1 MPNYYKMVEGNLRT
15 GDIAKSSDINHI
27 QVHVGDMIKEYD
39 SDMHDNESYILG
51 SGEDHKNDFVLTP
64 APKTEGKYIDDH
76 IIFDVD
82 PTKYININR
91 FDVRQPIV
99 LSKSSIYSIVVQ
111 LKNESNKNIPVQ
123 FELQDL
129 DGTVLRSNT
138 LTIPKETITPGLF
151 EVVFDLDYY
160 PSAPNLSHDIIYDR
174 DAKDIPSRNTED
186 DDYDQGWIHVHEED
200 ETPMQ
205 FTAGVSQLYFVIKR
219 TELNAIDLYESN
231 NDSVSFDPN
240 TSLGVF
246 CTESS
251 PAPDKNIYCSTS
263 MGTTF
268 EETNKNI
275 WFEEIYANK
284 TTYLCKGGEAVIG
297 GEKVRCMD
305 THVSID
311 AGSTYGNVLTHVYLG
326 LDGHLHTRNSLGTL
340 STDIDSFVED
350 IDDPMP
356 SAFLPVALILTY
368 SNLYGISKEPLV
380 IQTQEAGQLP
390 LNHHERLRRIEK
402 EIDWQRDIAIPA
414 RLKYTYTGEDWVDPE
429 GHLLTHRNR
438 KNEKD
443 YEKGDS
449 NQEHASY
456 YIGTDSNGNP
466 IVRMSDS
473 LVTPISVTL
482 KEAEKDANG
491 NKISLAENDIKN
503 ASLFAELTNMVHDAS
518 KGTLQLS
525 KAETKKETSTTK
537 TTTSKS
543 TVSFSKSEI
552 TSKVNELANSI
563 KSGNTISDSTKKQLV
578 KTISSLLNS
587 TSKTTTYSPWGTY
600 KSTDGKRT
608 ERKFTVTKGKNG
620 QNDWDSE
627 FPGMTFYTNTNYKMT
642 KLHIP
647 IYKFK
652 NCSGIKFYIW
662 KRQSTNNK
670 KNTVWFEKKVFGPSK
685 VFSLKKAK
693 VKGGYQYMENGFTIN
708 FGKGGLSLPKGQ
720 YVIVCLPIPKSGEGS
735 CFVETYKPKNPKD
748 FLIRYHGAANASHFL
763 LKTRYHEVWCDSPT
777 AEVTTE
783 DYNKTGSAVSK
794 TITWTGEDSLRK
806 IETIKPVIGEN
817 LKTPTEKCTW
827 KLYADTGAGW
837 QQLTVGEENQMNGG
851 ATTFKWKIEFS
862 GDGKDTPVLSYSS
875 DSKYA
880 IQFILT
886 RAKGSTSNT
895 EEVEKNDKN
904 LCLTSRVFDGDDIL
918 REYIGDPNFGLT
930 QSRFN
935 QYEFARVWAAPESN
949 KKLLI
954 DIQASD
960 RSVDNDPLWSMH
972 YCDLTLDDFSKINVD
987 YSHYDEELEYD
998 ENNIRL
1004 KLDSD
1009 HSYNDNDIAI
1019 AALNKFTK
1027 PNKGNNEEEDQTI
1040 TLTNNSNITKNQ
1052 ILMKSVFE
1060 NPHDLTNLT
1069 GILFKFKV
1077 KGTNATQVKGLG
1089 IYISSTVDPSPTC
1102 VDPVANLEILDDED
1116 AIPPVLYPGEDS
1128 IQYYDGKIIKL
1139 QHTIN
1144 PETDGN
1150 LASPDMYFRYEQVYD
1165 KSRDE
1170 YVYVRR
1176 QIHDLTGYNL
1186 YRMSPVEFDSE
1197 KVVEGKDYVEWTAR
1211 IEVNQNSQNLKFAKE
1226 IGIVSLIDDE
1236 EENKFSV
1243 VGTETTGSMCIKLVE
1258 VRGLSEDYYP
1268 IFNPELDGEF
1278 VQVDTDYA
1286 STFKHGELTFDENT
1300 YDQDMTAA
1308 HAEGNG
1314 QYKAIRELKETNP
1327 YTHQISFRH
1336 QSLPTGKDT
1345 QLGWINNP
1353 YDGGLSDYK
1362 HVGIQIASDV
1372 YIPKDCIRIELCEK
1386 PNGEEPFMSVT
1397 LPTLNTIYDP
1407 AGPNNTSNAYIT
1419 LSQVFKKINSDKGIK
1434 SINIVAT
1441 KYCKSLLGNIVNTTV
1456 KGNSVNLF
1464 LGKIVVYKAE
1474 TIPMFHKKM
1483 RYKLY
1488 SSTNGK
1494 IDHNDT
1500 DISNDALNIR
1510 KLGVVVDY
1518 N

>member
-1 MPNYYKMVEGNLRT
+1 MVEGNLRT

-27 QVHVGDMIKEYD
+27 QVHISDMIKEYD

-51 SGEDHKNDFVLTP
+51 SGEEHKNDFILTP
-64 APKTEGKYIDDH
+64 APKKNGKYIDDY
-76 IIFDVD
+76 ITFDID

-91 FDVRQPIV
+91 FDVRQPLV
-99 LSKSSIYSIVVQ
+99 LSKSSLYSVIIC
-111 LKNESNKNIPVQ
+111 LKNDSNKNIPVQ

-138 LTIPKETITPGLF
+138 LTIPKETIVPEEF

-160 PSAPNLSHDIIYDR
+160 PAAPNLSHDIIYER
-174 DAKDIPSRNTED
+174 DGKDISSRNTQD
-186 DDYDQGWIHVHEED
+186 DDYDEGWIHSHEEE

-231 NDSVSFDPN
+231 NDSVSFDPD

-246 CTESS
+246 YTESS
-251 PAPDKNIYCSTS
+251 PAPNKDIYCSVS
-263 MGTTF
+263 MGTSF
-268 EETNKNI
+268 EETDKNI
-275 WFEEIYANK
+275 WFEEVYANEM
-284 TTYLCKGGEAVIG
+284 TYLCNGGEAVIG

-305 THVSID
+305 THVSIE

-326 LDGHLHTRNSLGTL
+326 LDGHLHTRNSIGTL
-340 STDIDSFVED
+340 STNINSFEED
-350 IDDPMP
+350 INDPMP

-368 SNLYGISKEPLV
+368 SNLYGIAKEPLV
-380 IQTQEAGQLP
+380 IQSQESGQLP

-414 RLKYTYTGEDWVDPE
+414 RLKYTYTGKDWIDPE
-429 GHLLTHRNR
+429 GHLLVHR
-438 KNEKD
+438 K
-443 YEKGDS
+443 YEDESEES

-456 YIGTDSNGNP
+456 YIGTDANGNP
-466 IVRMSDS
+466 IIRMSNS
-473 LVTPISVTL
+473 LVIPISVTL
-482 KEAEKDANG
+482 KETEKDSNG
-491 NKISLAENDIKN
+491 NIISLSGDDVKN
-503 ASLFAELTNMVHDAS
+503 ASLFAELTNMIHDAS
-518 KGTLQLS
+518 KGTLSLS
-525 KAETKKETSTTK
+525 KAETKKETSTGSSNK
-537 TTTSKS
+537 TTVVSKS
-543 TVSFSKSEI
+543 TV
-552 TSKVNELANSI
+552 TSTVNELISNI
-563 KSGNTISDSTKKQLV
+563 KTGNTISNSEKNKLINTITST
-578 KTISSLLNS
+578 LNNS
-587 TSKTTTYSPWGTY
+587 GKTTTYSPWGTY

-608 ERKFTVTKGKNG
+608 ERKFTVVSGKNG
-620 QNDWDSE
+620 QHDWDSE
-627 FPGMTFYTNTNYKMT
+627 FPGMTLWVDKNIKMS

-693 VKGGYQYMENGFTIN
+693 VKGGYQYMEDGFTIN
-708 FGKGGLSLPKGQ
+708 FSNGGLSLPKGQ

-735 CFVETYKPKNPKD
+735 CFVETYKPKNAKD

-777 AEVTTE
+777 AEVVSE
-783 DYNKTGSAVSK
+783 EYNKTGTAVSK
-794 TITWTGEDSLRK
+794 TITWTGEDSLRS
-806 IETIKPVIGEN
+806 IDTIKPVIGEN
-817 LKTPTEKCTW
+817 LKTPTQKCTW

-837 QQLTVGEENQMNGG
+837 QQLTVGEENRMNGG
-851 ATTFKWKIEFS
+851 GTTFKWKIEFT
-862 GDGKDTPVLSYSS
+862 GDGKDTPVLSYNA
-875 DSKYA
+875 DSQYA

-886 RAKGSTSNT
+886 RAKGTNSNS

-904 LCLTSRVFDGDDIL
+904 LCLTSKAFDGDDIL

-960 RSVDNDPLWSMH
+960 RSVENDPIWSMH

-987 YSHYDEELEYD
+987 YSHYEEDLEYD
-998 ENNIRL
+998 ENNMRL

-1019 AALNKFTK
+1019 AALSRFIK
-1027 PNKGNNEEEDQTI
+1027 PNKSQNEEEDQAI
-1040 TLTNNSNITKNQ
+1040 TLRNNSNITKNQ
-1052 ILMKSVFE
+1052 ILLKSVFE
-1060 NPHDLTNLT
+1060 NPHDLTGLT
-1069 GILFKFKV
+1069 GIIFKFRV

-1089 IYISSTVDPSPTC
+1089 IYISSSENPSPTC
-1102 VDPVANLEILDDED
+1102 ADPIENMPTLEDED

-1128 IQYYDGKIIKL
+1128 IEYYDGQIIKI

-1150 LASPDMYFRYEQVYD
+1150 IASSTMYFRYEQVYD
-1165 KSRDE
+1165 KTRDE
-1170 YVYVRR
+1170 YTYVRR
-1176 QIHDLTGYNL
+1176 QIHDLREYNL

-1197 KVVEGKDYVEWTAR
+1197 KVVEGEDYVEWTAR
-1211 IEVNQNSQNLKFAKE
+1211 IEIDQNSQNLKFAKE

-1236 EENKFSV
+1236 DDNKFTV
-1243 VGTETTGSMCIKLVE
+1243 IGDETTGSMLIKLIE

-1278 VQVDTDYA
+1278 VQVDSNYA
-1286 STFKHGELTFDENT
+1286 STHKHSELLFDENT
-1300 YDQDMTAA
+1300 YDSDITAER
-1308 HAEGNG
+1308 AENNE
-1314 QYKAIRELKETNP
+1314 QYAAIRALKNTKP
-1327 YTHQISFRH
+1327 YTHQITIVH
-1336 QSLPTGKDT
+1336 QSLPDNKET
-1345 QLGWINNP
+1345 QLAWINNP

-1362 HVGIQIASDV
+1362 HVGIQIATDV

-1386 PNGEEPFMSVT
+1386 PNGQEPFMSVT

-1407 AGPNNTSNAYIT
+1407 AGEENTANEAIN

-1434 SINIVAT
+1434 SINIIAT
-1441 KYCKSLLGNIVNTTV
+1441 EYCKSMLGKVVDTDK
-1456 KGNSVNLF
+1456 KGPSINLF
-1464 LGKIVVYKAE
+1464 IGKIVVYKAE

-1488 SSTNGK
+1488 STTNGK
-1494 IDHNDT
+1494 IDHNDK
-1500 DISNDALNIR
+1500 DISNDTLNIR